1 MATCQ
6 VKKGMFVLNECG
18 NIAHAKCSECGKNVC
33 GKHAEQDGSQIICV
47 ECYAKKEF
55 ENSKNPQNKKNRN
68 IEEGGFGRMG
78 GGNMAMNS
86 LFYYSWQSRMRH
98 SFYDKHHHQPFD
110 ERDYTGFEEINQTEF
125 DDANDTGGFFDS

>member
-1 MATCQ
+1 MSTCQ

-18 NIAHAKCSECGKNVC
+18 NIAKAQCSECEKNVC
-33 GKHAEQDGSQIICV
+33 GKHAEQDGSRIICV

-55 ENSKNPQNKKNRN
+55 ENSKEPWDENTGKAKNA
-68 IEEGGFGRMG
+68 GVHSMG
-78 GGNMAMNS
+78 HGNLAMNS
-86 LFYYSWQSRMRH
+86 LFYYHWQSRMRH
-98 SFYDKHHHQPFD
+98 SFYDKHQHQPFD

>member
-18 NIAHAKCSECGKNVC
+18 NIAHAKCSDCGKNVC
-33 GKHAEQDGSQIICV
+33 GKHAEQDGSQIVCV

-55 ENSKNPQNKKNRN
+55 QNSKEPWDGKTGRAKNA
-68 IEEGGFGRMG
+68 GDQRMG
-78 GGNMAMNS
+78 HDNLAMNS
-86 LFYYSWQSRMRH
+86 LFYYHWQSRMRY
-98 SFYDKHHHQPFD
+98 SFYDKHQHQPFD
-110 ERDYTGFEEINQTEF
+110 EKDYTGFEEINQTEF